1 MLPGGGV
8 AFAGAV
14 GGPAQGHAEALG
26 RAGGEGVAQRQV
38 AFPVLGVLA
47 IGVVEVAVA
56 RAVRVDPG
64 QVGLATAVGG
74 AELPVRGGEEG
85 QAGLVLDLP
94 RALAGAVEVG
104 VLHGVAFVEEGP
116 VVLRDE
122 VERGVAIDLLQAE
135 AQRLAAAGQGQPGV
149 VEVVVDPAELAAAL
163 VAGLVVMQPGRQGQL
178 AGKPPRLAEAEV
190 VLVPD
195 IRQAAAV
202 ERRLAAAG
210 GAVAGAQ
217 PGDVRAFAIGGD
229 TALGAVAVAAGE
241 MTVAAL
247 VAQAG
252 GFDEAGVQFERAE
265 MVVLQGHATVA
276 LRHHATDA
284 AGDHRVLQQLVADL
298 QQAVQ
303 AAQLEGRA
311 GRREAVGGATGGVQ
325 RQHAGTAAAAT
336 AVQAQAVE
344 GVRIQA
350 DAYRR
355 VGIAGAER
363 QHQAL
368 GPFALV
374 AAGRGVV
381 VVAGEIVVADETV
394 QRRAFDEARRHLHF
408 GFLPLVQAGAD
419 VVAMA
424 QGVVGQERARTYG
437 KGKAERSPALH
448 GGIRHGSGP

>member
-1 MLPGGGV
+1 
-8 AFAGAV
+8 
-14 GGPAQGHAEALG
+14 
-26 RAGGEGVAQRQV
+26 
-38 AFPVLGVLA
+38 
-47 IGVVEVAVA
+47 
-56 RAVRVDPG
+56 
-64 QVGLATAVGG
+64 
-74 AELPVRGGEEG
+74 
-85 QAGLVLDLP
+85 
-94 RALAGAVEVG
+94 
-104 VLHGVAFVEEGP
+104 
-116 VVLRDE
+116 
-122 VERGVAIDLLQAE
+122 
-135 AQRLAAAGQGQPGV
+135 
-149 VEVVVDPAELAAAL
+149 
-163 VAGLVVMQPGRQGQL
+163 
-178 AGKPPRLAEAEV
+178 
-190 VLVPD
+190 
-195 IRQAAAV
+195 
-202 ERRLAAAG
+202 
-210 GAVAGAQ
+210 
-217 PGDVRAFAIGGD
+217 
-229 TALGAVAVAAGE
+229 
-241 MTVAAL
+241 
-247 VAQAG
+247 
-252 GFDEAGVQFERAE
+252 

-350 DAYRR
+350 DPYRR

-381 VVAGEIVVADETV
+381 VVAGEIVVAEETV

-424 QGVVGQERARTYG
+424 QGVVGQAG
-437 KGKAERSPALH
+437 LAADQQAERQDGGPRPGNGASHADLRCRGIGSGHPARAPGWPGQ
-448 GGIRHGSGP
+448 GGITWLR